1 MRRRTR
7 TNLFLAATAA
17 LLALAVFAEVRREQ
31 AMARDPLTM
40 IDPASVR
47 SLAVSC
53 SNCTT
58 RRFEKVDGHWMM
70 RAPHDARANDG
81 AVMRLAAIAS
91 APVRNR
97 RAASE
102 LDPKKIGLDP
112 PLATLD
118 VDGTVLKFGATDAIR
133 NDRYVEVAGMVALVP
148 DRFSA
153 ILFEGAERELAEAIP
168 TTSTPKNPSDL
179 SR

>member
-7 TNLFLAATAA
+7 TNIFLAATVA
-17 LLALAVFAEVRREQ
+17 LLAFAVFAEIRREN
-31 AMARDPLTM
+31 AVARDPLTM

-47 SLAVSC
+47 SLAVACASC
-53 SNCTT
+53 TP
-58 RRFEKVDGHWMM
+58 RRFENVDGRWMM
-70 RAPHDARANDG
+70 RAPHGARANDD
-81 AVMRLAAIAS
+81 AVLRLAAIAS

-102 LDPKKIGLDP
+102 LDTKKVGLDP
-112 PLATLD
+112 PLATLEI
-118 VDGTVLKFGATDAIR
+118 DGTVLKFGATDAIR

-153 ILFEGAERELAEAIP
+153 ILFEGAERELA
-168 TTSTPKNPSDL
+168 SDDTHVAG
-179 SR
+179 SSP

>member
-1 MRRRTR
+1 MRRRAR
-7 TNLFLAATAA
+7 TNLFLAATVA
-17 LLALAVFAEVRREQ
+17 LLALAVFAEIKREQ

-40 IDPASVR
+40 IDPSTVR

-53 SNCTT
+53 ASCTA

-70 RAPHDARANDG
+70 RAPHDAPAKDE
-81 AVMRLAAIAS
+81 AVLRLAAIAS

-97 RAASE
+97 RAAAE
-102 LDPKKIGLDP
+102 LDAKKIGLDP

-118 VDGTVLKFGATDAIR
+118 VDGTILKFGATDAIR

-153 ILFEGAERELAEAIP
+153 ILFEGPERELAEAP
-168 TTSTPKNPSDL
+168 PAKSTDSSNPSP
-179 SR
+179 

>member
-7 TNLFLAATAA
+7 TNLFLAATVA
-17 LLALAVFAEVRREQ
+17 LLAFAVFAEIRREQ

-47 SLAVSC
+47 ALAVVCTSC
-53 SNCTT
+53 TP
-58 RRFEKVDGHWMM
+58 RRFEKVDGRWMM
-70 RAPHDARANDG
+70 RAPHGAPAKDE

-102 LDPKKIGLDP
+102 LDAKKIGLDP

-153 ILFEGAERELAEAIP
+153 ILFEGAERELADGDAHAAASSP
-168 TTSTPKNPSDL
+168 
-179 SR
+179 